1 MTFIN
6 IICPS
11 QNDAEDYPQIAKDAL
26 TSEIKLI
33 YAVKTEGKIFML
45 FVGES
50 EFMKSSMVK
59 NNLNMALPKETSII
73 VSELRGDTNKP
84 MLFGE
89 FDVLS

>member
-1 MTFIN
+1 MTIIN

-33 YAVKTEGKIFML
+33 YAVKIEGKVFML

-50 EFMKSSMVK
+50 EFMETSMVK
-59 NNLNMALPKETSII
+59 TSLNMALPKETSII
-73 VSELRGDTNKP
+73 VSELRGDNKP
-84 MLFGE
+84 MLFGD
-89 FDVLS
+89 FKVI